1 MKRANWVY
9 LVATAVV
16 LSTGV
21 SVAGA
26 RARHHDNPS
35 RSGTTVTV
43 DRWSHGHDRDRWQR
57 RHHRVTTTTT
67 EATTTTTTTTNPP
80 APRVTTTTAAPTTT
94 TTTFVPPI
102 VPPPLPDPPTVGAFL
117 SYPHQS
123 GPTTI
128 NGGNNVVVSNKTW
141 QGFSNKTALVISGA
155 HNVYLHD
162 LDFADNGGDIFLVN
176 CTGQIRIEDI
186 RARNTGDGT
195 IGSGHGNVVQLN
207 NTWDD
212 GTGGIRGVNAYGGDT
227 EDMISIFR
235 SGGVDAAHPL
245 VIENNHLESP
255 LSGPLAWSSGSG
267 TGINLADAGGHDI
280 IARNNTLLNV
290 GQVGLQINEG
300 TRVHI
305 VNNVVYGAARPGS
318 NTGITQWASGSC
330 GCSGNEIAN
339 NRIWW
344 VKANGTP
351 SPYWSSGT
359 AGVIAGVATNVMQ
372 DLTINPASLHV
383 AL

>member
-9 LVATAVV
+9 LVATVVV
-16 LSTGV
+16 LSTSV

-26 RARHHDNPS
+26 RARHHDKPS
-35 RSGTTVTV
+35 HSGTTVTV
-43 DRWSHGHDRDRWQR
+43 DRWSRGNDSALW
-57 RHHRVTTTTT
+57 RHRHQHYDTTTT
-67 EATTTTTTTTNPP
+67 EATTTTTTTPP
-80 APRVTTTTAAPTTT
+80 TPRVTTTTAAPTTT
-94 TTTFVPPI
+94 TTLAPPI
-102 VPPPLPDPPTVGAFL
+102 VVPTPPDPPSAGAFL

-212 GTGGIRGVNAYGGDT
+212 GTGGIRGVQAYGGDT

-305 VNNVVYGAARPGS
+305 VNNIVYGAARPAS

-330 GCSGNEIAN
+330 GCSGNEIAY

-344 VKANGTP
+344 VKSDGTP
-351 SPYWSSGT
+351 SSYWSSGT
-359 AGVIAGVATNVMQ
+359 AGVIAGVATNIQQ
-372 DLTINPASLHV
+372 DPTINPASLHV

>member
-26 RARHHDNPS
+26 RARHHDRLSSSS
-35 RSGTTVTV
+35 RGFTV
-43 DRWSHGHDRDRWQR
+43 DRSSHGHGSERWLL
-57 RHHRVTTTTT
+57 RHSDTTTTDVTTTTR
-67 EATTTTTTTTNPP
+67 P
-80 APRVTTTTAAPTTT
+80 APTQVTTTTAAPTTT
-94 TTTFVPPI
+94 TTLAPI
-102 VPPPLPDPPTVGAFL
+102 VDPTPPPLPDPSSPGAFL
-117 SYPHQS
+117 SYPHQP

-128 NGGNNVVVSNKTW
+128 NGGTNVVVSNKTW

-305 VNNVVYGAARPGS
+305 VNNIVYGAARPAS
-318 NTGITQWASGSC
+318 NTGITQWASSPC
-330 GCSGNEIAN
+330 GCSGNEIAY

-344 VKANGTP
+344 VKSNGTP
-351 SPYWSSGT
+351 SSYWNSGT
-359 AGVIAGVATNVMQ
+359 AGVIAGTATNVLQ